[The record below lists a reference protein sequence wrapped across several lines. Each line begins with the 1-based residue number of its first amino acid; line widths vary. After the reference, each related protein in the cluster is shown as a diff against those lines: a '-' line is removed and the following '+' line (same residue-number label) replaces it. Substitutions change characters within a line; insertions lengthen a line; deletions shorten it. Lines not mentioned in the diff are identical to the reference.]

1 MRVART
7 PVPPSGIGEAKPCL
21 FPLTTNQERTQN
33 EMNNQITI
41 KITYKDILAQ
51 AEEEGIPLTTKRAKE
66 LVKEWARSMQETLTT
81 TANELISD
89 CVLPDAQE
97 ESK

>member
-1 MRVART
+1 MPIPT
-7 PVPPSGIGEAKPCL
+7 NP
-21 FPLTTNQERTQN
+21 NQERTQN
-33 EMNNQITI
+33 QMNSQITI

-51 AEEEGIPLTTKRAKE
+51 AEEEGIPLTAKRAKE
-66 LVKEWARSMQETLTT
+66 LVKEWARSMQETLTI

-97 ESK
+97 ENK

>member
-1 MRVART
+1 MPIPT
-7 PVPPSGIGEAKPCL
+7 NPKPRKN
-21 FPLTTNQERTQN
+21 PKP
-33 EMNNQITI
+33 MNNQITI

-51 AEEEGIPLTTKRAKE
+51 AEEEGIPLTAKRAKE